1 MDTAAK
7 WAVVVAAV
15 AAGTWYYNSPGKK
28 GQKPVHVQEVKKESK
43 KAARKVQNVA
53 QNHTD
58 RAVNSVASAATAK
71 STDNQDSTVETG
83 ASKKRKVNTQA
94 ASQTTAA
101 LVSGRDDD
109 DDNDNTIDQST
120 RQFAER
126 MRQARQGVDVK
137 KTDRGDTRVK
147 TVKPK
152 GTHTSSPVLSSGSS
166 QAEDDQWSPAPGP
179 STLKSSG
186 IADMLEK
193 DAPGPNS
200 LRITAPT
207 QPIKERVNKPKK
219 EEVVET
225 KKQRQNRKKRE
236 ERQAADA
243 EAQTAQKRLEEQQRR
258 TARIARGEPAKNG
271 VPIAAAPVDN
281 PWSESNARAEAQV
294 ATSSN
299 QKQLLLDTFDVES
312 NSSSNAGEMN
322 STAATSTTDQA
333 PLNTNAEDGEFQK
346 IIEESNLE
354 DGWTDVKTSKKA
366 RKQQVNGDVTPTQ
379 AAAVPS
385 QTSKKNA
392 KVNGRSSGFGA
403 LQDDAE

>member
-1 MDTAAK
+1 MDTVAK
-7 WAVVVAAV
+7 WAVVGAAV
-15 AAGTWYYNSPGKK
+15 AAGTWYYTSTGKK
-28 GQKPVHVQEVKKESK
+28 VPKPVSVQEVKKESK
-43 KAARKVQNVA
+43 KAARKVQNAA
-53 QNHTD
+53 QNYAD
-58 RAVNSVASAATAK
+58 KAVKTVANATTTK
-71 STDNQDSTVETG
+71 STDNQDTIAQTG
-83 ASKKRKVNTQA
+83 ASKKRKANTQA
-94 ASQTTAA
+94 ALQTSAVP
-101 LVSGRDDD
+101 VSERDADD
-109 DDNDNTIDQST
+109 AQSN
-120 RQFAER
+120 RQFAEQ
-126 MRQARQGVDVK
+126 MRLAMKGVDVK

-152 GTHTSSPVLSSGSS
+152 GTQISSPVLDSGSS
-166 QAEDDQWSPAPGP
+166 QAEDDQWSPAAGS

-186 IADMLEK
+186 IDDMLEK
-193 DAPGPNS
+193 EAPGPNS

-207 QPIKERVNKPKK
+207 QPIKERVQKPRR

-243 EAQTAQKRLEEQQRR
+243 ETQAAQKRLEEQQRR

-271 VPIAAAPVDN
+271 VPIAPAPVDN

-294 ATSSN
+294 VTSSN
-299 QKQLLLDTFDVES
+299 QNQLLDTFDVES
-312 NSSSNAGEMN
+312 NSSSGAGEPH
-322 STAATSTTDQA
+322 STAATSTTDQT
-333 PLNTNAEDGEFQK
+333 PTITNAEDGDFQK

-385 QTSKKNA
+385 QTSKKSA
-392 KVNGRSSGFGA
+392 KVNGRLTGFGA